1 MQFFSSDFKLGIL
14 GGGQLGKMLLYDAK
28 RYDLH
33 TKVMDS
39 NKYAP
44 CNKIADDFIIGD
56 ITDYDDVIN
65 FGNSVDLITVE
76 IENVN
81 TDALEFLEKSGKKVY
96 PSPKNLRIIQN
107 KSDQKNFYSKNNLP
121 TSRFKNYLNIEELK
135 RNFLHDNFEF
145 PFVWKSSRFGYDGK
159 GVKIIKN
166 IEDLDFS
173 YDHQCLIEEK
183 VSIKKELSVIVSR
196 NTDGQIK
203 CFPVVEMEFNEKS
216 NLVEYVMCPANI
228 SKQTEEKAIIIAS
241 EIAKKFEM
249 VGLLAVELFV
259 TNEDEIL
266 INEVA
271 PRPHNSGHHTIEC
284 CVTSQFDQH
293 IRSILNLPLGETSI
307 LIPGIMVNLVGENME
322 DGNVNYK
329 NINDIFDIPGVYIHI
344 YGKKKSRLNRKMGHI
359 TIVNKDINKA
369 IEIGKSIKSKIKVT
383 SWKK

>member
-39 NKYAP
+39 NKDAP

-56 ITDYDDVIN
+56 ITNYDDVIN

-81 TDALEFLEKSGKKVY
+81 TDALEFLEKSGKKVC

-121 TSRFKNYLNIEELK
+121 TSRFKNYSNIEELK

-196 NTDGQIK
+196 NSDGEIK

-293 IRSILNLPLGETSI
+293 IRSILNLPLGETDI
-307 LIPGIMVNLVGENME
+307 LIPGIMVNLVGENMKE
-322 DGNVNYK
+322 GNVNYK

-369 IEIGKSIKSKIKVT
+369 IEIGKSIKNKIKVT
-383 SWKK
+383 S

>member
-39 NKYAP
+39 NKDAP

-56 ITDYDDVIN
+56 ITDYEDVIN

-96 PSPKNLRIIQN
+96 PSSKNLRIIQN

-121 TSRFKNYLNIEELK
+121 TSRFKNYSNIEELK

-183 VSIKKELSVIVSR
+183 ISIKKELSVIVSR
-196 NTDGQIK
+196 NTDGEIK

-228 SKQTEEKAIIIAS
+228 SKKTEEKAIIIAS

-293 IRSILNLPLGETSI
+293 IRSILNLPLGKTDI
-307 LIPGIMVNLVGENME
+307 LIPGIMVNLVGGNKKE
-322 DGNVNYK
+322 GNVNYK

-369 IEIGKSIKSKIKVT
+369 IKIGKSIKNKIKVT
-383 SWKK
+383 S